1 MTKDRFI
8 ELASE
13 FRKTKLW
20 EYLTDSDVF
29 GITLQDGRIVYCCV
43 MGNSGIHKGLGV
55 FVGENLPLQISVPNE
70 ATEGLL
76 KAFCQRQGIKLVRE
90 RLPLRELNK
99 AWEGVF
105 AFFDREGDSGM
116 LMN

>member
-29 GITLQDGRIVYCCV
+29 GITLQDGRIAYCCV
-43 MGNSGIHKGLGV
+43 MGNSGIHKGLGSRTRI
-55 FVGENLPLQISVPNE
+55 FPWLTSTDH
-70 ATEGLL
+70 A
-76 KAFCQRQGIKLVRE
+76 
-90 RLPLRELNK
+90 
-99 AWEGVF
+99 
-105 AFFDREGDSGM
+105 
-116 LMN
+116 

>member
-29 GITLQDGRIVYCCV
+29 GITLQDGRIAYCCV

-55 FVGENLPLQISVPNE
+55 FVGENLPLQISAKMKMPSIAVW
-70 ATEGLL
+70 
-76 KAFCQRQGIKLVRE
+76 K
-90 RLPLRELNK
+90 
-99 AWEGVF
+99 
-105 AFFDREGDSGM
+105 
-116 LMN
+116 